1 MKNVKNGKKTVKI
14 AAAAFA
20 AVMTVTTAAFCFA
33 SFDSNKI
40 DAKVR
45 TQTVAA
51 AETDMGAVKNA
62 AQVKAMNETYKG
74 IDNTAKNDS
83 AKKRSIARRG
93 TGALKISKKTNP
105 AANKLGEI
113 TAEAKEK
120 LNEQINNVKH
130 PGESGYCY
138 YENEA
143 AAADETANEYGKHPG
158 ESGYCYYDNE
168 AADETVNEMGKHPGE
183 CGYGYV
189 NEMGKHP
196 GESGYCYNMNEASA
210 NDEVN
215 SYGKHPG
222 ECGYGYTTALENGW
236 CLEG

>member
-20 AVMTVTTAAFCFA
+20 AVMTVTTAAFCAA

-51 AETDMGAVKNA
+51 AETDMGAV
-62 AQVKAMNETYKG
+62 
-74 IDNTAKNDS
+74 KNDS

-183 CGYGYV
+183 
-189 NEMGKHP
+189 
-196 GESGYCYNMNEASA
+196 SGYCYNMNEASA